1 MAVVDSCHGIWQNCS
16 GNIVVI
22 HKILNAVSNQIRSY
36 FQVFIPTAHKL
47 DRTVRQS
54 DEGRA
59 QFMFHS
65 QSLTQLIAIIEK
77 SAIIVGFPDS
87 HQEQIS
93 SKQLDTS

>member
-1 MAVVDSCHGIWQNCS
+1 MAVVDSCHGKCPNCS

-22 HKILNAVSNQIRSY
+22 HTFGNAASDNLRAGFLAFTWVAHL
-36 FQVFIPTAHKL
+36 PAKTA
-47 DRTVRQS
+47 
-54 DEGRA
+54 A
-59 QFMFHS
+59 QYEEAQAHLIFHS
-65 QSLTQLIAIIEK
+65 QWRTQVIATIEK